1 MSQRPI
7 IKKTFQKSTIVTSKN
22 IKQENPIK
30 EITNTIKNIQKVD
43 NKNDKITRENIQL
56 YNSKIEQPYKTTI
69 LKNEYESLNENN
81 KNKVFEKILNP
92 IIPMINNKGNNN
104 CFINVLVQIL
114 FHSPEFRRNYL
125 NIDFDKTDLNNPLFQ
140 LQILFLKYMEYQ
152 TDKKQY
158 IIDIKNFRNQLSKIF
173 TDIEEGI
180 VGDPVEVL
188 NHIFNAIHLYKVK
201 HTNLNEFNASKFNCH
216 LTCLSHKL
224 FSIKLIET
232 LICESCK
239 SKNEIPYDEN
249 YFIYEIFVFEIL
261 EQLHNK
267 TNQLFR
273 NKLFSYSKIINME
286 IQNLKISE
294 CKCKN
299 PLIKRHLIQKDYN
312 NLYLIINLTWD
323 NPIPRMTD
331 ICKMFNLIPLVD
343 SNSNLFTLSNEDKL
357 KSDYYLYAL
366 VLFYNGHYTCALNS
380 NNKWYFIDDTKY
392 KIFQSYKDLIKDLIK
407 NHYHPIILFYSKN
420 IKYPGVDKND
430 VFHSEEYKN
439 IYQFCFDFD
448 KRRGENISNPV
459 SRKTS
464 NNTVISKI
472 SSNKVNQNIDNNSPI
487 KTLSSNS
494 ITTSISNAWVCSYCK
509 KKNGF
514 NNEICWCCHRKINP
528 LNIHRESS
536 NNFNLFRDNNINKVG
551 SGLFLNEIEPMNT
564 NKFDNYH
571 NLKEGVEF
579 FFDRRN
585 SSSDIFK
592 TRSNQKKN
600 ESDDDDNNGY
610 VIHSNRNYN
619 NQLKLNKINK
629 SFGKNN
635 NNNMKNTNSN
645 EFSIFQ
651 KSSNNKNMKKNNY
664 WICSKCLNKNNDN
677 YCPHCG
683 IRKPL

>member
-22 IKQENPIK
+22 IKQQNPIK

-43 NKNDKITRENIQL
+43 NNNDKITRENIQL
-56 YNSKIEQPYKTTI
+56 YKSKIEQPYKTTI

-114 FHSPEFRRNYL
+114 FHSPEFRRDYL

-392 KIFQSYKDLIKDLIK
+392 KIFQSSYKDLIKDLIK

-514 NNEICWCCHRKINP
+514 NNENCWCCHRKINP
-528 LNIHRESS
+528 LKIQRESS
-536 NNFNLFRDNNINKVG
+536 NNFNLFKDTNINKVG
-551 SGLFLNEIEPMNT
+551 SGLFLNEIEPMNSI
-564 NKFDNYH
+564 KFEQNY

-651 KSSNNKNMKKNNY
+651 KSSNKNMKKNNY

>member
-114 FHSPEFRRNYL
+114 FHSPEFRRDYL

-216 LTCLSHKL
+216 HTCLSHKY
-224 FSIKLIET
+224 FSVKLIET
-232 LICESCK
+232 LICEYCK

-331 ICKMFNLIPLVD
+331 ICKMCNLIPLVE

-366 VLFYNGHYTCALNS
+366 VLFYNGHYTCALNT
-380 NNKWYFIDDTKY
+380 NNKWYFIDDSNY

-420 IKYPGVDKND
+420 IKYPGVDKNE
-430 VFHSEEYKN
+430 VFHSDEYKN
-439 IYQFCFDFD
+439 IYKFCFDFD
-448 KRRGENISNPV
+448 KRRGENISNPI

-464 NNTVISKI
+464 NNTIISKI
-472 SSNKVNQNIDNNSPI
+472 SSNKLNLYIDNNNTI
-487 KTLSSNS
+487 NRLSSNS
-494 ITTSISNAWVCSYCK
+494 ITTTISNGWVCSYCK
-509 KKNGF
+509 KKKWF
-514 NNEICWCCHRKINP
+514 
-528 LNIHRESS
+528 
-536 NNFNLFRDNNINKVG
+536 
-551 SGLFLNEIEPMNT
+551 
-564 NKFDNYH
+564 
-571 NLKEGVEF
+571 
-579 FFDRRN
+579 
-585 SSSDIFK
+585 
-592 TRSNQKKN
+592 
-600 ESDDDDNNGY
+600 
-610 VIHSNRNYN
+610 
-619 NQLKLNKINK
+619 
-629 SFGKNN
+629 
-635 NNNMKNTNSN
+635 
-645 EFSIFQ
+645 
-651 KSSNNKNMKKNNY
+651 
-664 WICSKCLNKNNDN
+664 
-677 YCPHCG
+677 
-683 IRKPL
+683 

>member
-7 IKKTFQKSTIVTSKN
+7 IKKTFQKSEIVVPKN
-22 IKQENPIK
+22 IKQGSEKK
-30 EITNTIKNIQKVD
+30 EILKTIKNIQIIGNNTEKLIRD
-43 NKNDKITRENIQL
+43 NIQL
-56 YNSKIEQPYKTTI
+56 YNSKNEQPYKTVI
-69 LKNEYESLNENN
+69 IQNEYESQNENN
-81 KNKVFEKILNP
+81 QNKAFDKILNP
-92 IIPMINNKGNNN
+92 IIPMINNRGNNN

-114 FHSPEFRRNYL
+114 FHSPEFRRDYL

-152 TDKKQY
+152 TEKKQY
-158 IIDIKNFRNQLSKIF
+158 NIDIKNFRNKLSKIF
-173 TDIEEGI
+173 NDIEDGI
-180 VGDPVEVL
+180 VGDPVEVF
-188 NHIFNAIHLYKVK
+188 NHILNAIHLYKVK
-201 HTNLNEFNASKFNCH
+201 HNNLNEFNASKFNCQH
-216 LTCLSHKL
+216 SCLSHKF

-239 SKNEIPYDEN
+239 CKNEIPYDEN
-249 YFIYEIFVFEIL
+249 YFLYEIFVFEIL
-261 EQLHNK
+261 EKLHNK

-273 NKLFSYSKIINME
+273 NQLFKYSKMINMD

-299 PLIKRHLIQKDYN
+299 PKIKRDLIQNEYN

-331 ICKMFNLIPLVD
+331 ICKMYNLIPLVE
-343 SNSNLFTLSNEDKL
+343 SNSNLFTLSNEEKL
-357 KSDYYLYAL
+357 KSNYYLYSL
-366 VLFYNGHYTCALNS
+366 VLFYNGHYTCALNT
-380 NNKWYFIDDTKY
+380 NNKWYFIDDSNY

-407 NHYHPIILFYSKN
+407 NHYHPIILFYSNN
-420 IKYPGVDKND
+420 IKYPGVDKNE
-430 VFHSEEYKN
+430 VFHSEEYNN

-448 KRRGENISNPV
+448 KRRGENVSNPI

-464 NNTVISKI
+464 NNTIISKI
-472 SSNKVNQNIDNNSPI
+472 SSNKLNLYIDNNNTI
-487 KTLSSNS
+487 NRLSSNS
-494 ITTSISNAWVCSYCK
+494 ITTTISNGWVCSYCK

-585 SSSDIFK
+585 SSSDILK
-592 TRSNQKKN
+592 TRSNQKKSDN
-600 ESDDDDNNGY
+600 DDDDNSY
-610 VIHSNRNYN
+610 VINSNRNN
-619 NQLKLNKINK
+619 NPLKLNKVNR

-635 NNNMKNTNSN
+635 HLKNDEFN
-645 EFSIFQ
+645 EYSIFQ
-651 KSSNNKNMKKNNY
+651 KSSNKNKKKSIY
-664 WICSKCLNKNNDN
+664 WICTKCLNKNKDN
-677 YCPHCG
+677 FCPHCG
-683 IRKPL
+683 TKKPQ

>member
-114 FHSPEFRRNYL
+114 FHSPEFRRDYL

-528 LNIHRESS
+528 LKIHRESS
-536 NNFNLFRDNNINKVG
+536 NNFNLFKDTNINKVG
-551 SGLFLNEIEPMNT
+551 SGLFLNEIEPMNSI
-564 NKFDNYH
+564 KFEQNY